1 MLYLILIL
9 TSSLTFAGQGG
20 LDLDALKAQKI
31 VQPSRACC
39 NFTSHP
45 VLDSLGLFQF
55 IDPNNMG
62 NHSYGQKQK
71 DAMGITYTCG
81 GGFIDVAHLRDNAD
95 WTAHILLQ
103 LPQWLGT
110 GQTIE
115 ARREGG
121 FKSRKVFFPKMPRE
135 KVLALSQEDLSRIA
149 IAMSFGFATLHEI
162 TTGFDIAVSFP
173 VTLVMYERASSFSVE
188 DQYSNLLGGHLGAEA
203 ILAPGNY
210 DEEMSKA
217 LNRTMKKL
225 APIGLEES
233 KTLHATLKNIWW
245 QKDLLG
251 RNRMVQKRNYAY
263 KGDVLP
269 VPVPNVKAC
278 EGKELMPLEVPE
290 KLSTGELANSFFV
303 IRVET
308 NALMKRQLKKHGL
321 KPVKVITQKDYPQM
335 VPVLEREFAEEFPKR

>member
-1 MLYLILIL
+1 MLYLILAL
-9 TSSLTFAGQGG
+9 TTSLAFSGQGG
-20 LDLDALKAQKI
+20 LDLEALKEQKI

-55 IDPNNMG
+55 IDPDNMG
-62 NHSYGQKQK
+62 SHSYGQKQK

-103 LPQWLGT
+103 LPQWLGS
-110 GQTIE
+110 GETIE

-121 FKSRKVFFPKMPRE
+121 FKARKVFFPKLPRE
-135 KVLALSQEDLSRIA
+135 KVLALSQEDLARIA

-162 TTGFDIAVSFP
+162 VTGFNIAVSFP

-203 ILAPGNY
+203 ILASGNY
-210 DEEMSKA
+210 EEEMTKSLDRA
-217 LNRTMKKL
+217 MKKL
-225 APIGLEES
+225 SPIGLEPS
-233 KTLHATLKNIWW
+233 KALHSTLKDSWW

-263 KGDVLP
+263 SGNVLP
-269 VPVPNVKAC
+269 VPVSGVKAC
-278 EGKELMPLEVPE
+278 EGKDLMPLEVPE
-290 KLSTGELANSFFV
+290 KLSTGESANSYFV
-303 IRVET
+303 IRGET
-308 NALMKRQLKKHGL
+308 NKLFRRQLKKHGL
-321 KPVKVITQKDYPQM
+321 KESKVIIQKDYPVI
-335 VPVLEREFAEEFPKR
+335 VPVLEKEFAEEFGR